1 MARPDEEIHI
11 RDTEATGASKEG
23 VGRWVL
29 IFSTLIAI
37 VLLGAVALFGGLSQ
51 GTVEEEATV
60 SGKISSVEDDG
71 SDNDGVLLGEER
83 GAADLTPDD
92 TAADTALD
100 TIPNQREN

>member
-1 MARPDEEIHI
+1 MAGPDEEIHI
-11 RDTEATGASKEG
+11 RDTEATGASKEN

-37 VLLGAVALFGGLSQ
+37 VLLGGVALFGGLSQ

-71 SDNDGVLLGEER
+71 DNDGVLLGEES
-83 GAADLTPDD
+83 GAADLGADNT
-92 TAADTALD
+92 ADTALD
-100 TIPNQREN
+100 TIPNERDN